1 MAKAYKAE
9 IYIVDSEE
17 DIHDS
22 DQLKTELKKFG
33 SRLWVD
39 LQIASI
45 EESEEFEWHDDLRIN
60 HRDATIGDY
69 KAYFK
74 GVN

>member
-17 DIHDS
+17 EIQDL
-22 DQLKTELKKFG
+22 DQLKAEFKKFG

-39 LQIASI
+39 LQIAKI
-45 EESEEFEWHDDLRIN
+45 AESDKFEWDENLRIN
-60 HRDATIGDY
+60 QRDATIEDY

-74 GVN
+74 G

>member
-1 MAKAYKAE
+1 MAKAYKVE

-17 DIHDS
+17 DIQDL

-39 LQIASI
+39 LQIAKI
-45 EESEEFEWHDDLRIN
+45 AESDKFEWDENLRIN
-60 HRDATIGDY
+60 QRDADIEDY

-74 GVN
+74 E